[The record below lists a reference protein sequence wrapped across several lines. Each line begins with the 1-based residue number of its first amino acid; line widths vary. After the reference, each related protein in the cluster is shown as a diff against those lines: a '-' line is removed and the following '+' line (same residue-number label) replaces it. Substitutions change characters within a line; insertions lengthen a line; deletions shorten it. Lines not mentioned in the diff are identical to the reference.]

1 MIKLYLAEN
10 VPEAVAFGLRLRGFD
25 VMTVNDTGHK
35 GLSDFEQLQYAAS
48 ENRAIFTFNVADF
61 QKIHHEFLKG
71 GMEHRGIILSKQ
83 LPIGIIVK
91 ALLKLLSRVT
101 TAKVKNNIIWLSD
114 WIKQEA
120 CRRPHENQKEIFIRM
135 RSRSFYLEPRS
146 FPLES
151 FSKKA

>member
-1 MIKLYLAEN
+1 MINLYLDEN
-10 VPEAVAFGLRLRGFD
+10 VPEAVALGLRLRGFD
-25 VMTVNDTGHK
+25 VVTVRDTRRK

-71 GMEHRGIILSKQ
+71 GMEHKGIILSKQ

-114 WIKQEA
+114 WIK
-120 CRRPHENQKEIFIRM
+120 
-135 RSRSFYLEPRS
+135 
-146 FPLES
+146 
-151 FSKKA
+151 